1 MYMKRVLGIYGSGG
15 LGRCINERLP
25 EAEPRFAE
33 VVFIDDTVPE
43 DIFRNR
49 RRMSF
54 ASFCERYAPT
64 EADVIIAQ
72 GEPALREALYCR
84 VKKAG
89 YMLATI
95 VSKGA
100 FVSPYAKVG
109 EGVFVFPGAAVED
122 NAVVEDDV
130 CIADHAVVAHDVH
143 IGKHVC
149 VEAQSVVPG
158 HVVVG
163 EGAFIGIGAL
173 LRDRVRVGA
182 HAVVAM
188 GAVVMR
194 DVPEAVEVMGNPAR
208 ACRRIDTS
216 QRVFAEYYH
225 GTESGKE

>member
-1 MYMKRVLGIYGSGG
+1 MKRVLGIYGSGG

-25 EAEPRFAE
+25 GAEPRFAE

-208 ACRRIDTS
+208 ACRRIDTL

>member
-1 MYMKRVLGIYGSGG
+1 MKRVLGIYVSGG
-15 LGRCINERLP
+15 LGRCITERLP

-43 DIFRNR
+43 DVFRNR
-49 RRMSF
+49 WRMPF

-89 YMLATI
+89 YALATI
-95 VSKGA
+95 LSKGA
-100 FVSPYAKVG
+100 FVSPYAEVG
-109 EGVFVFPGAAVED
+109 EGVFAFPGAVVED
-122 NAVVEDDV
+122 NAVIEDDV

-149 VEAQSVVPG
+149 VEAQSVIPG

-225 GTESGKE
+225 GTES

>member
-1 MYMKRVLGIYGSGG
+1 MKRVLGIYGAGG

-43 DIFRNR
+43 DVFRNR
-49 RRMSF
+49 RRMPF

-89 YMLATI
+89 YALATI
-95 VSKGA
+95 LSKGV
-100 FVSPYAKVG
+100 FVSPYAEVG
-109 EGVFVFPGAAVED
+109 EGVFAFPGAVVED
-122 NAVVEDDV
+122 NAVVED
-130 CIADHAVVAHDVH
+130 DVH

-149 VEAQSVVPG
+149 VEAQSVIPG

-208 ACRRIDTS
+208 ACRSLDTS

-225 GTESGKE
+225 GTERGTES